1 MNEINIDDYLSQYRE
16 HKLCYIP
23 NPGNAGDNIIA
34 AGTLQRFKRLGLDY
48 RLVDRHRLAL
58 NNEIVFYSGGGNL
71 GKMSNFSVSCL
82 SRIHK
87 NVQKLVILPH
97 TIKDISPLLLE
108 FGANTDIICRE
119 LVSYQYVSKSGTKA
133 NVYLAHDMALGLA
146 PSELLSFDLGLFK
159 KIQQCLLYVACKLHL
174 STKQAPTKHGLLSLF
189 NNKAEMIIAEKKH
202 TSILNA
208 YRTDGEKTNIKLPAD
223 NVDLSEELAIGV
235 ETETLTFLGAAR
247 FLRVINEFE
256 TINTN
261 RLHVAVAATLLGKNV
276 NFFANNYFKCK
287 AVYDYSLTNFSNLK
301 FIE

>member
-1 MNEINIDDYLSQYRE
+1 MNEINMDEYLLQYRQSE
-16 HKLCYIP
+16 LCYIP

-108 FGANTDIICRE
+108 FGPNTDIICRE
-119 LVSYQYVSKSGTKA
+119 LVSYQYVSRSGTKA
-133 NVYLAHDMALGLA
+133 NVYLAHDMALGLDPA
-146 PSELLSFDLGLFK
+146 ELLTFNLNFFNKL
-159 KIQQCLLYVACKLHL
+159 QQCVLYVACKLHL
-174 STKQAPTKHGLLSLF
+174 SKKQAPTKHGLLSLF
-189 NNKAEMIIAEKKH
+189 DKKAETIITERKN
-202 TSILNA
+202 TPILNA
-208 YRTDGEKTNIKLPAD
+208 YRTDGEKTNIELPLD

-235 ETETLTFLGAAR
+235 ETEELTFLGAAR

-276 NFFANNYFKCK
+276 NFYANNYFKCK
-287 AVYDYSLTNFSNLK
+287 AVYGYSLTSFSNLK
-301 FIE
+301 FID